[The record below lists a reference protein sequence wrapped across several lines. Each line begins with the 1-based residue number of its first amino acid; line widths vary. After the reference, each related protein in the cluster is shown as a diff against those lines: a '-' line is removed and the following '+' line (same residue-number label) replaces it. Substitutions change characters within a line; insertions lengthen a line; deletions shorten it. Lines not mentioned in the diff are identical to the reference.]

1 MIAIIPTFT
10 YVYSI
15 NQLGNPIGN
24 IDYGSTI
31 GSYIGLFLLSSSFAS
46 IGIFTSSISKNQIAA
61 FLTGALITFFFFFG
75 FDALA
80 DLFGNSSYVIKLF
93 GMNAHFKSIS
103 RGVLDSRDVFYFI
116 SIIVFFLFLTKQKLM
131 NE

>member
-1 MIAIIPTFT
+1 
-10 YVYSI
+10 
-15 NQLGNPIGN
+15 
-24 IDYGSTI
+24 
-31 GSYIGLFLLSSSFAS
+31 LFLLSSSFAS